1 MVLVGPKT
9 SASTVESFLKSVFHD
24 DFKKAEKLERT
35 ELAYEINK
43 TKHAQYFL
51 VNLETER
58 KNIAEFI
65 RLSNINKEIWR
76 HLVVNLDT
84 EKGLNKVFKTH
95 RKFGHDFKDQRSHHG
110 QAGEFRKREPQQ
122 KSKEQS
128 EFSKEKKSFSK
139 SVTKK
144 TVVSKPKE
152 TKEEK

>member
-9 SASTVESFLKSVFHD
+9 STSTVESFLKSVFHD

-65 RLSNINKEIWR
+65 RLSNINKEIW
-76 HLVVNLDT
+76 
-84 EKGLNKVFKTH
+84 
-95 RKFGHDFKDQRSHHG
+95 
-110 QAGEFRKREPQQ
+110 
-122 KSKEQS
+122 
-128 EFSKEKKSFSK
+128 
-139 SVTKK
+139 
-144 TVVSKPKE
+144 
-152 TKEEK
+152 